1 MTYQTILVYLHDKR
15 RARRLLDAA
24 IPLARQMNAHLT
36 GLCILPPFV
45 VIPMTE
51 AGGASV
57 TVEEHRT
64 RYHAEMSALK
74 EAFLTATRECDFAA
88 EWREADAGLISTA
101 NTIVGHARTADLV
114 IACQQDPDWEYSS
127 MLEEPDR
134 IATESGRP
142 LLLVPNGGKVA
153 VPAKRVTVAW
163 NGRRESVRAVFDA
176 LPLLQLAE
184 DVNVIWIN
192 PEDDPIAAGDL
203 PAAEICATLARHGIK
218 CQASQATAFGADVGF
233 ELLRQAGAFGSELLV
248 MGCYGHSRFRE
259 FVLGGA
265 SRDVM
270 KEAGIPV
277 LMSH

>member
-1 MTYQTILVYLHDKR
+1 MTYKTILVHLHDRR

-24 IPLARQMNAHLT
+24 IPLARKMNAHLT
-36 GLCILPPFV
+36 GLCVLPPFV
-45 VIPMTE
+45 VVPMTE

-64 RYHAEMSALK
+64 RYRADMTALK
-74 EAFLTATRECDFAA
+74 DAFVTATTGCDFPT
-88 EWREADAGLISTA
+88 EWREADAGLITA
-101 NTIVGHARTADLV
+101 ANAIVGHARTADLFV
-114 IACQQDPDWEYSS
+114 TSQQDREWEYSN

-134 IATESGRP
+134 IAIESGRP
-142 LLLVPNGGKVA
+142 LLLVPNTGKVA
-153 VPAKRVTVAW
+153 LPAKRVTVAW

-184 DVNVIWIN
+184 DVNVVWIN

-203 PAAEICATLARHGIK
+203 PAAEICATLARHGVK
-218 CQASQATAFGADVGF
+218 CQASQASAFGADVGP
-233 ELLRQAGAFGSELLV
+233 ELLRQARAFGSELLV